1 MSKTDEYTIIPFTK
15 HFKESK
21 PRLFLQKRPNFSP
34 EIKITL
40 SALGEIGANDYV
52 EMYMN
57 ESKTKIKLVP
67 VKKPTVYARSVTTDA
82 IAWGRIGGA
91 NMLIELGYKTGIY
104 EMEANLEFKYKTA
117 NSKPKAPKGTADGGT
132 HAK

>member
-1 MSKTDEYTIIPFTK
+1 MSSPDKYTIIPFGSHST
-15 HFKESK
+15 ENK

-40 SALGEIGANDYV
+40 SALGELGANDYV

-67 VKKPTVYARSVTTDA
+67 VKKATAFSRSVTTDA
-82 IAWGRIGGA
+82 VAWGRIGGA
-91 NMLIELGYKTGIY
+91 NMLIKLGYKTGIY
-104 EMEANLEFKYKTA
+104 EMENGLEFKYKTV
-117 NSKPKAPKGTADGGT
+117 NSKPREDSV
-132 HAK
+132 